1 MVTSAACLRESL
13 ATPAAYAASDA
24 ARLVATI
31 ASPDPRRIASA
42 VNAAALS
49 KAPAVS
55 KKEYAAVVSAL
66 ATTDA
71 VLELAF

>member
-1 MVTSAACLRESL
+1 
-13 ATPAAYAASDA
+13 
-24 ARLVATI
+24 LVATI